1 MLYSY
6 LDVLMCQ
13 IPNMQIFTEE
23 ENPAEMEN
31 DTWRNVEFES
41 SVLNI
46 RKL

>member
-1 MLYSY
+1 MSDFEYA
-6 LDVLMCQ
+6 D
-13 IPNMQIFTEE
+13 FTEE

-31 DTWRNVEFES
+31 DMWRNVEFES